1 MIKENFIK
9 LYETSF
15 REHWDLPALTDFGK
29 EGSTYYFRDV
39 AREIA
44 YLHLI
49 FEQSQV
55 KKGDKIAVTGKD
67 CAHWGI
73 TFIATITY
81 GAVIVPV
88 LQDFSPHD
96 MHHILNHS
104 DSVLLFSSERVWNKL
119 DGNQMPA
126 IRKVFLLEEGFHC
139 LYRNDSEDL
148 QEVDEQAALKMKEK
162 YPAGFSKDD
171 ICYAEID
178 NSELVEINYTSGTT
192 GFSKGVMLTANNLAG
207 NVIWGININ
216 LMSRGEEELCFLP
229 LAHVLSCAFNLLA
242 PLVIGA
248 HVHILNKRPTP
259 TILLKAFRQVR
270 PRLIITVP
278 MILEKIYKNV
288 ILPKLNKPVVKFAL
302 KFPFLA
308 KLIYAKI
315 NKTLYK
321 KMGGRF
327 QEVIQGGA
335 PINQE
340 VADFLY
346 KIKFPIA
353 SGYGMTECGP
363 MIGYSG
369 IKDFTP
375 TSSVHLVK
383 DFMDVRIDSN
393 DPYNEVGEIQVR
405 GENVML
411 GYYKNEEATRN
422 AFTEDGWLRTGD
434 LGTTD
439 AEKRIFIKGRSKSM
453 ILSSSGQNIYP
464 EELESKLDNLPY
476 IMESVVIEKDRR
488 LIALVYPDYAKLEND
503 LILKDD
509 IPNIM
514 EINRTHVNKM
524 LAIYSQIR
532 KIELHETEFIKTPKN
547 SIKRYLYQNN

>member
-15 REHWDLPALTDFGK
+15 REHWDLPALSDFGK
-29 EGSTYYFRDV
+29 EGTYYFRDV

-44 YLHLI
+44 YLHVL

-55 KKGDKIAVTGKD
+55 KRGDKIAVTGKD
-67 CAHWGI
+67 CTHWGI
-73 TFIATITY
+73 AFMAAITY

-88 LQDFSPHD
+88 LQDFSPQD

-104 DSVLLFSSERVWNKL
+104 DAVLLFSSEQVWKKL
-119 DGNQMPA
+119 DVNQIPA
-126 IRKVFLLEEGFHC
+126 IQRIHVLLDGFHC
-139 LYRNDSEDL
+139 LYRQDSEDV
-148 QEVDEQAALKMKEK
+148 QETDDITALKMKEK
-162 YPAGFSKDD
+162 YPDGFSKED
-171 ICYAEID
+171 IHYAEID

-207 NVIWGININ
+207 NVTWGIKTK
-216 LMSRGEEELCFLP
+216 LMFQGDEEICFLP

-242 PLVIGA
+242 PLVIGS

-259 TILLKAFRQVR
+259 TILLDAFRKVR
-270 PRLIITVP
+270 PHLIITVP
-278 MILEKIYKNV
+278 LILEKIYKNV
-288 ILPKLNKPVVKFAL
+288 ILPKLNKPAMKFAL
-302 KFPFLA
+302 KIPFLA

-315 NKTLYK
+315 NKTLCD

-327 QEVIQGGA
+327 TEVIQGGA

-369 IKDFTP
+369 YKEFTP

-383 DFMDVRIDSN
+383 DIMEVRIDSK

-422 AFTEDGWLRTGD
+422 AFTSDGWLRTGD
-434 LGTTD
+434 LGTID

-453 ILSSSGQNIYP
+453 ILSSNGQNIYP

-476 IMESVVIEKDRR
+476 IMESVVVERNKR
-488 LIALVYPDYAKLEND
+488 LVALVYPDYEKLEND
-503 LILKDD
+503 LISKDEL
-509 IPNIM
+509 PHIM
-514 EINRTHVNKM
+514 EKNRAQVNKM
-524 LAIYSQIR
+524 LAIYEQIK
-532 KIELHETEFIKTPKN
+532 KIELHETEFVKTPKN
-547 SIKRYLYQNN
+547 SIKRFLYQNA

>member
-1 MIKENFIK
+1 MIKENFIE
-9 LYETSF
+9 LYEKSF

-39 AREIA
+39 AREVA
-44 YLHLI
+44 YLHLL

-67 CAHWGI
+67 CVHWGI
-73 TFIATITY
+73 AFIATITY
-81 GAVIVPV
+81 GAVVVPV

-104 DSVLLFSSERVWNKL
+104 DSVLLFSSEQVWKKL
-119 DGNQMPA
+119 DSKEIPA
-126 IRKVFLLEEGFHC
+126 IQKVFLLEEGFHC
-139 LYRNDSEDL
+139 LYRNDCDNL
-148 QEVDEQAALKMKEK
+148 QEIDTNATLKIKEK
-162 YPAGFSKDD
+162 YPAGFTKDD
-171 ICYAEID
+171 IRYAKVD

-207 NVIWGININ
+207 NVIWGMNMN
-216 LMSRGEEELCFLP
+216 LMYRGEEEVCFLP

-248 HVHILNKRPTP
+248 HVHILNKRPSP
-259 TILLKAFRQVR
+259 TILLEAFRTVR
-270 PRLIITVP
+270 PYLMITVP

-288 ILPKLNKPVVKFAL
+288 ILPKLNKPSMKVAL
-302 KFPFLA
+302 KIPFVA
-308 KLIYAKI
+308 NLIYAKI
-315 NKTLYK
+315 NKTLCDK
-321 KMGGRF
+321 FGGRF
-327 QEVIQGGA
+327 REIIQGGA

-363 MIGYSG
+363 MIGYSSHQ
-369 IKDFTP
+369 DFTP

-383 DFMDVRIDSN
+383 DFMEVRIDSK

-405 GENVML
+405 GENVMR

-422 AFTEDGWLRTGD
+422 AFTADGWLRTGD
-434 LGTTD
+434 LGTID
-439 AEKRIFIKGRSKSM
+439 KEKRIFIKGRLKSM
-453 ILSSSGQNIYP
+453 LLSSSGQNIYP

-476 IMESVVIEKDRR
+476 ILESVVIERDRR
-488 LIALVYPDYAKLEND
+488 LIALVYPDYEKLEND
-503 LILKDD
+503 LIIKDE

-514 EINRTHVNKM
+514 EKNRAHVNKM
-524 LAIYSQIR
+524 LAIYAQIK
-532 KIELHETEFIKTPKN
+532 KIELHETEFVKTPKN
-547 SIKRYLYQNN
+547 SIKRYLYQDN

>member
-15 REHWDLPALTDFGK
+15 REHWDLPALTDFGR
-29 EGSTYYFRDV
+29 EGSTCYFRDV

-44 YLHLI
+44 YLHVL
-49 FEQSQV
+49 FEQCQI
-55 KKGDKIAVTGKD
+55 KKGDKIAITGKD
-67 CAHWGI
+67 CVHWGI
-73 TFIATITY
+73 AFMATITY
-81 GAVIVPV
+81 GAIAVPV
-88 LQDFSPHD
+88 LQDFSPPD

-104 DSVLLFSSERVWNKL
+104 DSILLFSSERIWKNL
-119 DGNQMPA
+119 DANQIP
-126 IRKVFLLEEGFHC
+126 IIQKVLLLAEGFHC
-139 LYRNDSEDL
+139 LYRNDHGDL
-148 QEVDEQAALKMKEK
+148 QEIHGKITQKMREK
-162 YPAGFSKDD
+162 YPAGFTKDD
-171 ICYAEID
+171 IHYATVD
-178 NSELVEINYTSGTT
+178 NSELIEINYTSGTT

-207 NVIWGININ
+207 NVTYGQSMN
-216 LMSRGEEELCFLP
+216 LMFRGEQELCFLP

-242 PLVIGA
+242 PLVIGS
-248 HVHILNKRPTP
+248 HVHILNKRPSP
-259 TILLKAFRQVR
+259 TILLEAFRKVR
-270 PRLIITVP
+270 PHLIITVP

-288 ILPKLNKPVVKFAL
+288 ILPKLNKPVVKCAL

-308 KLIYAKI
+308 KLIYTKI

-327 QEVIQGGA
+327 YEVIQGGA

-363 MIGYSG
+363 LIGISNHG
-369 IKDFTP
+369 EFTP
-375 TSSVHLVK
+375 TSSVHVLK
-383 DFMDVRIDSN
+383 DIMEVRIDSK

-422 AFTEDGWLRTGD
+422 AFTSDGWLKTGD
-434 LGTTD
+434 LGTID
-439 AEKRIFIKGRSKSM
+439 KERRIFIKGRSKSM
-453 ILSSSGQNIYP
+453 ILSSNGQNIYP

-476 IMESVVIEKDRR
+476 IMESVVIERDRR
-488 LIALVYPDYAKLEND
+488 LVALVYPDYEKLEND
-503 LILKDD
+503 LVLKDD
-509 IPNIM
+509 IPHIM
-514 EINRTHVNKM
+514 EKNRTNVNKM
-524 LAIYSQIR
+524 LAIYEQIR
-532 KIELHETEFIKTPKN
+532 KIELHETEFVKTPKN

>member
-15 REHWDLPALTDFGK
+15 RENWDLPALSDFGK
-29 EGSTYYFRDV
+29 ENTHYFSDV

-44 YLHLI
+44 YLHLL
-49 FEQSQV
+49 FEQCRI

-67 CAHWGI
+67 CVHWGI
-73 TFIATITY
+73 AFIATITY
-81 GAVIVPV
+81 GAVVVPI
-88 LQDFSPHD
+88 LQDFSPND

-104 DSVLLFSSERVWNKL
+104 DSVLLFSSEQVWKKL
-119 DGNQMPA
+119 DINRIPFIQ
-126 IRKVFLLEEGFHC
+126 KVFILAEGFPC
-139 LYRNDSEDL
+139 VCRKDNKDL
-148 QEVDEQAALKMKEK
+148 QELADIVTLKMQEK
-162 YPAGFSKDD
+162 YPAGFTKDD
-171 ICYAEID
+171 IRYAEID

-207 NVIWGININ
+207 NVMWGINTK
-216 LMSRGEEELCFLP
+216 LMYRGEEELCFLP

-242 PLVIGA
+242 PLVIGS
-248 HVHILNKRPTP
+248 HVHILTKRPTP
-259 TILLKAFRQVR
+259 TILLEAFAKVR
-270 PRLIITVP
+270 PYLIITVP
-278 MILEKIYKNV
+278 LILEKIYKNV
-288 ILPKLNKPVVKFAL
+288 ILPKLKKPVIKYAL
-302 KFPFLA
+302 KIPFLA

-315 NKTLYK
+315 NKTLYD

-327 QEVIQGGA
+327 VEVIQGGA

-340 VADFLY
+340 VAEFLY
-346 KIKFPIA
+346 KIKFPVA

-369 IKDFTP
+369 HKEFTP

-383 DFMDVRIDSN
+383 DYMEVRIDSN

-434 LGTTD
+434 LGIID
-439 AEKRIFIKGRSKSM
+439 KDNRIFIKGRSKSM
-453 ILSSSGQNIYP
+453 ILGSSGQNIYP

-476 IMESVVIEKDRR
+476 IMESVVIERDRR
-488 LIALVYPDYAKLEND
+488 LIALVYPDYEKLEVD
-503 LILKDD
+503 LIAKDE
-509 IPNIM
+509 IPHIM
-514 EINRTHVNKM
+514 EQNRTHINKM
-524 LAIYSQIR
+524 LAIYEQIK
-532 KIELHETEFIKTPKN
+532 KIELQDAEFIKTPKN
-547 SIKRYLYQNN
+547 SIKRYLYQNV

>member
-29 EGSTYYFRDV
+29 ENTHYFRDV

-44 YLHLI
+44 YLHIL
-49 FEQSQV
+49 FEQCHI
-55 KKGDKIAVTGKD
+55 KKGDKIAVTGRD
-67 CAHWGI
+67 CVHWGI
-73 TFIATITY
+73 AFIATITY
-81 GAVIVPV
+81 GAVVVPI

-104 DSVLLFSSERVWNKL
+104 DSIMLFSSEQVWRKL
-119 DGNQMPA
+119 DVNQIPA
-126 IRKVFLLEEGFHC
+126 IRQIFVLEESFHC

-148 QEVDEQAALKMKEK
+148 QEINAKVAMKMGKK

-171 ICYAEID
+171 IKYAKVD
-178 NSELVEINYTSGTT
+178 NSELIEINYTSGTT

-207 NVIWGININ
+207 NVTWGMNIN
-216 LMSRGEEELCFLP
+216 LMCRGDEELCFLP

-242 PLVIGA
+242 PLVIGS
-248 HVHILNKRPTP
+248 HVHILIKRPTP
-259 TILLKAFRQVR
+259 TILLAAFSKVR
-270 PRLIITVP
+270 PKLIITVP

-288 ILPKLNKPVVKFAL
+288 ILPKLNKPIMKFIL
-302 KFPFLA
+302 KIPFLA
-308 KLIYAKI
+308 KIIYAKV
-315 NKTLYK
+315 NKTLRDK
-321 KMGGRF
+321 LGGEF
-327 QEVIQGGA
+327 HEVIQGGA
-335 PINQE
+335 PISQE
-340 VADFLY
+340 VAEFLY

-363 MIGYSG
+363 MIGYSSH
-369 IKDFTP
+369 KEFTP

-383 DFMDVRIDSN
+383 DFMEVRIDSN

-439 AEKRIFIKGRSKSM
+439 SEKRIFIKGRSKSM
-453 ILSSSGQNIYP
+453 ILSSNGQNIYP

-476 IMESVVIEKDRR
+476 IMESIVIEKNKR
-488 LIALVYPDYAKLEND
+488 LVALVYPDYEKLEND
-503 LILKDD
+503 LILKDE

-514 EINRTHVNKM
+514 EKNRTHVNKM
-524 LAIYSQIR
+524 LAIYEQIK
-532 KIELHETEFIKTPKN
+532 KIELHETEFVKTPKN
-547 SIKRYLYQNN
+547 SIKRYLYQNA